1 MARHDD
7 MRTGPRTGP
16 GAAEGVGDRAGRH
29 PRPDASAGLPLR
41 LRWRRFVMGL
51 STLMGRPRGFFSPY
65 RYAATLPEAEGYPEL
80 EAILGAAWDEME
92 SVLGVIGEEAATLA
106 AFGGPAP
113 RPRWE
118 QSWFPRLD
126 GAAAYVIA
134 AGSGAGRVV
143 EVGSGH
149 STRFLAQAL
158 ADAGQGGRITCIDP
172 APRATL
178 DGLDVDWRREVL
190 GAQHMALFDALEP
203 GDIAFFDSS
212 HLMWPGTDVDMI
224 FNRIL
229 PRLAPGVLVHLHDI
243 FLPDPYPADWAWR
256 GYTEQCGLA
265 GWLAGGAYRPI
276 WASHFAR
283 TRMGAAEAPG
293 IAGLPLPE
301 GAFESSLWLV
311 RAAQ

>member
-1 MARHDD
+1 MARLDD
-7 MRTGPRTGP
+7 NDAGPRAGI
-16 GAAEGVGDRAGRH
+16 RAG
-29 PRPDASAGLPLR
+29 ALPLR

-51 STLMGRPRGFFSPY
+51 STLLGRPRGFFSPY
-65 RYAATLPEAEGYPEL
+65 RYAGSVSGGDGYPEI
-80 EAILGAAWDEME
+80 EAILGTAWDEME
-92 SVLGVIGEEAATLA
+92 SVLGVIAEEADALA
-106 AFGGPAP
+106 AFRGPAP
-113 RPRWE
+113 RPRWD
-118 QSWFPRLD
+118 QLWFPRLD

-158 ADAGQGGRITCIDP
+158 DDAGQGGRITCIDP
-172 APRATL
+172 EPRAVL
-178 DGLDVDWRREVL
+178 DGLDVEWRREVL
-190 GAQHMALFDALEP
+190 GPQHLPLFDALEP

-212 HLMWPGTDVDMI
+212 HLLWPGTDVDMI
-224 FNRIL
+224 FSRIL

-243 FLPDPYPADWAWR
+243 FLPDPYPVAWEWR
-256 GYTEQCGLA
+256 GYTEQTGLA
-265 GWLAGGAYRPI
+265 GWLASGAYKPI

-293 IAGLPLPE
+293 VADLPMPE

>member
-1 MARHDD
+1 MDETRPEGPARAQGD
-7 MRTGPRTGP
+7 
-16 GAAEGVGDRAGRH
+16 GAPSR
-29 PRPDASAGLPLR
+29 R
-41 LRWRRFVMGL
+41 LRWRRFVMGMR
-51 STLMGRPRGFFSPY
+51 TLLGRPQGFFSPY
-65 RYAATLPEAEGYPEL
+65 RYAAGVAAPEGYPEL
-80 EAILGAAWDEME
+80 EAIIGGAWDEIE
-92 SVLGVIGEEAATLA
+92 GVLDVIGEEAATLA
-106 AFGGPAP
+106 AFRGPAP
-113 RPRWE
+113 RPRWD

-158 ADAGQGGRITCIDP
+158 ADAGQGGRIACIDP
-172 APRATL
+172 APRAPL
-178 DGLDVDWRREVL
+178 AGLEVDWHREVL
-190 GAQHMALFDALEP
+190 GPQHMALFDALEP

-212 HLMWPGTDVDMI
+212 HLLWPGTDVDMI
-224 FNRIL
+224 LNRIL

-243 FLPDPYPADWAWR
+243 FLPDPYPVDWAWR
-256 GYTEQCGLA
+256 GYTEQSGLA

-276 WASHFAR
+276 WASHYAL

-293 IAGLPLPE
+293 IADLPLPE
-301 GAFESSLWLV
+301 GARESSLWLV